1 MTEQRRDAGIDPADK
16 TAQREMWDSWW
27 YDRFEIPHAIPSGA
41 RRLELEMGGETFG
54 AVLLDR
60 VAPKTCQAFWDILP
74 YRGNMIH
81 CAWFG
86 HAAFYLDRVPL
97 LATLGHT
104 LENRFQRL
112 APGDIVWDPYIEEVT
127 IAYGRNAFV
136 NFPTTVYAADGR
148 PHPNQVCIFGRVV
161 DNLDGFAV
169 MCKRLRYEGTKPMTT
184 RRLEDANTR

>member
-1 MTEQRRDAGIDPADK
+1 MAAKRSDIGIDPENK
-16 TAQREMWDSWW
+16 TAQRQMWDRWW
-27 YDRFEIPHAIPSGA
+27 YDRFEIPHTIPTDA
-41 RRLELEMGGETFG
+41 RRITMEMAGETFG

-60 VAPKTCQAFWDILP
+60 IAPKTCKAFWDVLP
-74 YRGNMIH
+74 YTGNMIH
-81 CAWFG
+81 YAWFG

-97 LATLGHT
+97 LDVLGYE

-136 NFPTTVYAADGR
+136 NFPTTIYTADGR

-161 DNLDGFAV
+161 ENLDGFAV
-169 MCKRLRYEGTKPMTT
+169 MCKRLRYEGTKAMTT
-184 RRLEDANTR
+184 SRA

>member
-1 MTEQRRDAGIDPADK
+1 MADKRTDVGIDPADK
-16 TAQREMWDSWW
+16 AAQRAMWDSWW
-27 YDRFEIPHAIPSGA
+27 YDRFEIPHAIPADA

-54 AVLLDR
+54 AALLDR
-60 VAPKTCQAFWDILP
+60 VAPRTCQAFWDLLP
-74 YRGNMIH
+74 YTGTMIH

-97 LATLGHT
+97 RATLGDA

-112 APGDIVWDPYIEEVT
+112 APGDMVWDPYIEEVT

-136 NFPTTVYAADGR
+136 NFPTTIYADDGR

-184 RRLEDANTR
+184 RRAGSR